1 MEIMLSFKEQCYLT
15 FALYTNM
22 LRKANVMSTVSTC
35 TLQGS
40 GRTSIMQ
47 QIECV
52 VLEAVKF
59 IGILVKPEYGEQ

>member
-1 MEIMLSFKEQCYLT
+1 METMLSFKAQCYLT

-22 LRKANVMSTVSTC
+22 LRKANVMSTVG
-35 TLQGS
+35 TLPGS

>member
-1 MEIMLSFKEQCYLT
+1 MFIILVYFINKPARVL
-15 FALYTNM
+15 
-22 LRKANVMSTVSTC
+22 VPSTVG
-35 TLQGS
+35 TLPGS